1 MMHFQHQPQLS
12 VNSVQS
18 LIEPVTPPLGQ
29 MNAKNN
35 HQRTHSLDLSGFNQ
49 FISNTSPLNCTTVS
63 PLSTISATAN
73 ANAASG
79 KTNRMNS
86 LPLINEFESILP
98 QGRTPGQGQGQGQG
112 QASATK
118 THKPHASSSSHSSN
132 SVAMSSVSSASSSSA
147 SSTAAGQTH
156 GQIPGQGQGQGQGQH
171 GSSSSSSSSKTS
183 ASAVASI
190 NDLHSIP
197 LKELDYVKLS
207 TDQYGCR
214 FLQRK
219 LETPQESD
227 QVRDLIFE
235 NVNDFFLDLILDP
248 FGNYLIQKL
257 CDYLTSDQKT
267 AMIKD
272 IYPSVFQI
280 SINQYGTRSLQKI
293 IDTVETQE
301 HIDMIIKGFSQEHTS
316 IEQVVTLI
324 NDLNG
329 NHVIQ
334 KCIFRFQPANFD
346 FIIDAI
352 VNNDNIIT
360 ISTHKH
366 GCCVLQKLLSVCT
379 LQQIF
384 KISVKIIQYLPSLIN
399 DQFGN
404 YIIQF
409 LFDIKELDFYLLGE
423 TFNKLSQK
431 LCQLSCLKFS
441 SNVVEKYIKKLFAIV
456 MNYALTASKNVGSM
470 GSVTN
475 AAGAGAAAAAAA
487 NPHLEMDRVDDG
499 DDVVNASMGILLVI
513 ADIFMSNITSLIRDN
528 YGNYALQT
536 LLDVRNYSAILEH
549 PKNNVVYTNQRLAS
563 FSHEF
568 TLKISKLII
577 ITKELLPSI
586 KNTSYA
592 KKIKLKVRAYTEL
605 TGVSFDDL
613 CPAKKKGNE
622 PFRQQNKHHSRNF
635 SLPSNAYM
643 NHSRS
648 GGQQP
653 NNSNNNNNQFQRNS
667 SLNIM
672 AGTDNK
678 KKNKNNGNNG
688 NTNNININNNTNNT
702 NNMQP
707 QLSLPHYQQIPAVS
721 MPSQHD
727 YLFSQQQQQ
736 QQQQLPPPPPQMTM
750 LQQAPPLQQQQQQQQ
765 HQPQQHVN
773 LQTTPLQV
781 QQPQDY
787 FMSAPNSQQ
796 PVLMNSTLHY
806 PSNTVANMPNTMYM
820 DTTQYPTP
828 QSHSSMM
835 YGFPTQSQP
844 GLTPSMSQSSFV
856 SLPGSLSGSNLM
868 QMSDSQTNT
877 PPNGMLPRSNSNIMQ
892 HSRNVSFPMF
902 GDNPAY
908 YG

>member
-1 MMHFQHQPQLS
+1 MQFHHQPQLS

-18 LIEPVTPPLGQ
+18 VIEPVTPPLGQ
-29 MNAKNN
+29 MNSKNN

-49 FISNTSPLNCTTVS
+49 FISNTSPLNVNTMS
-63 PLSTISATAN
+63 PLSTISATTSVSTAASSSAN
-73 ANAASG
+73 A
-79 KTNRMNS
+79 KNRMKS

-98 QGRTPGQGQGQGQG
+98 PGG
-112 QASATK
+112 SAAADLTSL
-118 THKPHASSSSHSSN
+118 TSTASSPNGSTSTSRGTGARGNTVSSSGGNTGSN
-132 SVAMSSVSSASSSSA
+132 ASSASSSSA
-147 SSTAAGQTH
+147 SSSTAT
-156 GQIPGQGQGQGQGQH
+156 
-171 GSSSSSSSSKTS
+171 TS
-183 ASAVASI
+183 AVTSM
-190 NDLHSIP
+190 NDLHNIR
-197 LKELDYVKLS
+197 LKDLDYVKLS

-235 NVNDFFLDLILDP
+235 NVNNFFLDLILDP

-257 CDYLTSDQKT
+257 CDYLTTDQKT

-301 HIDMIIKGFSQEHTS
+301 HIDMIIRGFSQEHTS

-334 KCIFRFQPANFD
+334 KCIFKFQPANFD

-456 MNYALTASKNVGSM
+456 MNYVSNTATTSTSTAAL
-470 GSVTN
+470 
-475 AAGAGAAAAAAA
+475 
-487 NPHLEMDRVDDG
+487 NPHDRVDDG

-513 ADIFMSNITSLIRDN
+513 ADIFMANITSLIRDN

-549 PKNNVVYTNQRLAS
+549 PRNNIVYNNPRLAS

-568 TLKISKLII
+568 TAKISNLIV

-605 TGVSFDDL
+605 TGITFDDVT
-613 CPAKKKGNE
+613 PIKKKVNE

-635 SLPSNAYM
+635 SLPSNAYL
-643 NHSRS
+643 
-648 GGQQP
+648 
-653 NNSNNNNNQFQRNS
+653 NNR
-667 SLNIM
+667 
-672 AGTDNK
+672 
-678 KKNKNNGNNG
+678 NNGPG
-688 NTNNININNNTNNT
+688 NNNTNNHQFQRNT
-702 NNMQP
+702 NFHNNINTGGDNSSNHHHKKKNSIQQQMT
-707 QLSLPHYQQIPAVS
+707 LPPYQQNVPQ
-721 MPSQHD
+721 MPMASQHD
-727 YLFSQQQQQ
+727 YSMQTQQPPPF
-736 QQQQLPPPPPQMTM
+736 QQLQPP
-750 LQQAPPLQQQQQQQQ
+750 APE
-765 HQPQQHVN
+765 H
-773 LQTTPLQV
+773 
-781 QQPQDY
+781 QQPHLDQY
-787 FMSAPNSQQ
+787 LNNQSMQQ
-796 PVLMNSTLHY
+796 PLLMNSNLHFS
-806 PSNTVANMPNTMYM
+806 SNNVANMPAPMYM
-820 DTTQYPTP
+820 DSQYPTP
-828 QSHSSMM
+828 QSNSSMM
-835 YGFPTQSQP
+835 YGFPTPSQP
-844 GLTPSMSQSSFV
+844 GLTSNMSQSSFV
-856 SLPGSLSGSNLM
+856 SLPGILNGSNM
-868 QMSDSQTNT
+868 VPMSDSQSNT
-877 PPNGMLPRSNSNIMQ
+877 PPNGMPPRSSSNIMQ
-892 HSRNVSFPMF
+892 HNRNVSFPMF
-902 GDNPAY
+902 GDNSTY
-908 YG
+908 FN